1 MDNPKITKE
10 QFNEYKAKC
19 RAILSEL
26 YETVERNKDN
36 PNFNR
41 KEFMEQLKQR
51 HLAIQS
57 ELLKFDLSTIPD
69 FEWKGFP
76 ILTDKNHPVDLSN
89 THANIDFRFFK
100 YSHGI
105 NFKGCKIKNL
115 NSLNKHLMLKASAF
129 DQKVVDE
136 NKEMFLSDSFSQ
148 EFQQKL
154 SHIEL
159 TIPDLFSLRSEQV
172 AELISKNFI
181 DGFEVTTRE
190 LIDLVGLDNLT
201 QLYSIS
207 KDDFQKVYELYKSIE
222 DNIFAP
228 NLFRKPDVR
237 ELFKNISPTEIKQ
250 TFYLLEK
257 QEILSKPFSI
267 INPKDYPESFVKE
280 NDDIFMLNVGMSD
293 DLRKRFYERK
303 LTFDDIKDN
312 INVFKNI
319 SLSKFIINAK
329 GSKTSLAFESIVK
342 ALGDKTT
349 LEAIELFPEHFNYI
363 IKSDLYYEFTKFV
376 EDSEKLELNQSEN
389 DKKIL
394 MDFLQSFF
402 ASQSILASNN
412 KITNTAQ
419 LMLYNP
425 SLFPL
430 DEKQNRIIQILGL
443 ENIKKFEKETGFFFH
458 KENDDMI
465 SSLNGL
471 SLFEKYFDEKIGSLN
486 NLVDFKD
493 GTLSYEEFVDEMAK
507 CLDAMRIEGLFS
519 FNGYPYNAFP
529 NYDWIQGEF
538 RENHPEIF
546 MDLNAPEELKKVF
559 YKNVLDPKFLYEHKD
574 YVKYLVDKNVL
585 NMINANI
592 QLAVPGEVD
601 EQGRLLPNYSN
612 FIDEYVSRYGNEKF
626 LQLCAKYGEILS
638 DITITSLHDE
648 IENEQA
654 IEHSLRNAIYNK
666 ILKDNKS
673 STPWDYSYLASV
685 SEFVTEHPE
694 IFVNFDNLTN
704 ISKEERRELKN
715 KFYSRNLSFDDIKKY
730 PELVT
735 VLKDKNLSIAFDEK
749 ADSDLELLQVFGNE
763 KFLQLC
769 AKFGRYMDGIAK
781 YLSKVDW
788 NFEDGFGFGDSLSFE
803 ENSKRIESIVI
814 RESKLGNI
822 AYRPEDAPDFLKEN
836 CPELFLESDAP
847 DELEKYF
854 YNYDNNYP
862 MSFKV
867 LQKHKEWLPFLK
879 DKALITSLLK
889 GEWFDELFEN
899 KEELIKYFEL
909 FGEEKGGE
917 LGANRWETIDKMI
930 ESSQVELMRSWYDK
944 TGGKFI
950 PDFVVMQNFK
960 LEEADKFL
968 ISGSIWSK
976 LMRIKNFSEIPE
988 SREAMLKLAYSFGA
1002 FDQDQRGFKKLQDL
1016 LTSLPKK
1023 IDADNGYIIEQI
1035 DRQIDKI
1042 SQRDVFYHN
1051 IEVMDVNGDKKIESL
1066 NMTLEEKEE
1075 AYNKMLEY
1083 TKKSNFIDFID
1094 TPTLVNLF
1102 ETLKKEKV
1110 DIDISKPIFAQIYR
1124 ENEDGTRSLI
1134 INSQSCP
1141 KSSQIIRGVL
1151 EKFRRLPILTPEKA
1165 YQLFGGF
1172 ELKYDA
1178 DFREFLLDNMNNIMK
1193 NSEYVS
1199 FIASIQKQFSEIKA
1213 INSNRALTLN
1223 LAVSYVQSNK
1233 YTSINVGNERVA
1245 EESAIAG
1252 YNQEDFETLQQIYNY
1267 GKQRTFSSI
1276 PRIEAKVEKIS
1287 GRYTYEILR
1296 LDDPLAMTVG
1306 TLTSCCQKLNDSA
1319 EVCMEHSM
1327 VDKNGRVFVIRNEEG
1342 NIVAQSWVWRNKDV
1356 LCFDNIEIPN
1366 KVINMAFKKNPEF
1379 GRKGFPDEIFQIY
1392 KQAAHDLIQADDVE
1406 YKKLL
1411 EDGKITQEQY
1421 EGLRLGK
1428 VTVGLGYNDIA
1439 KSIEQNSVVD
1449 NEFTS
1454 PLSFKE
1460 PVKLSRGLYTSDSET
1475 QYRLEQRE
1483 DRKAYNGKTLPIH
1496 ADSYIEYDD
1505 NSFKEKN
1512 LLSLE
1517 KLELITK
1524 PNVTYLDTQLSEH
1537 YDKEHIVSQLAH
1549 NYELNPK
1556 TTRIILHPNFAIIYD
1571 INGDR
1576 VKIGDLLYNTV
1587 IDNNQQQMNIEDKV
1601 IIQLRLALEQ
1611 IAQNKQIDI
1620 SSLNASQTAMYS
1632 KAVSLN
1638 EELDYERGVGRAR

>member
-19 RAILSEL
+19 RAILSKL
-26 YETVERNKDN
+26 NETITKKQDD

-69 FEWKGFP
+69 FEWEGFP
-76 ILTDKNHPVDLSN
+76 ILADKDHPVDLSN

-100 YSHGI
+100 YSYGI
-105 NFKGCKIKNL
+105 NFKGCKIEGIEDVNRI
-115 NSLNKHLMLKASAF
+115 LKKSDF
-129 DQKVVDE
+129 DQEVVDK

-154 SHIEL
+154 FGEKM
-159 TIPDLFSLRSEQV
+159 TIPDLFSLNREQLTELRSKRSYYNHFE
-172 AELISKNFI
+172 EMTSRLIN
-181 DGFEVTTRE
+181 
-190 LIDLVGLDNLT
+190 LVGLDNLI

-207 KDDFQKVYELYKSIE
+207 KDDFQKVYELFKSIV
-222 DNIFAP
+222 DY
-228 NLFRKPDVR
+228 
-237 ELFKNISPTEIKQ
+237 FKNIDYFEYRDIQETLRNTSPSEIKQ
-250 TFYLLEK
+250 KFYLLEK
-257 QEILSKPFSI
+257 QKILSEDDKI
-267 INPKDYPESFVKE
+267 INPKKYPESFVRE
-280 NDDIFMLNVGMSD
+280 NDDIFMFNIDMPD

-303 LTFDDIKDN
+303 LTFDDVRIN
-312 INVFKNI
+312 INIFKNI
-319 SLSKFIINAK
+319 QLSKFIDRDNSSDISM
-329 GSKTSLAFESIVK
+329 GFRTVVE

-349 LEAIELFPEHFNYI
+349 IEAIEIFPEYFNYI
-363 IKSDLYYEFTKFV
+363 INGNLWNNFSNFVATSDKI
-376 EDSEKLELNQSEN
+376 DLNQDEY

-402 ASQSILASNN
+402 ASNN
-412 KITNTAQ
+412 KITNTEQ
-419 LMLYNP
+419 LMLYNS

-430 DEKQNRIIQILGL
+430 AEKQNRVIQVLGL
-443 ENIKKFEKETGFFFH
+443 ENIKRFEKETGFFFRTRTDGNII
-458 KENDDMI
+458 E
-465 SSLNGL
+465 GL
-471 SLFEKYFDEKIGSLN
+471 SLFEYYFNEKSDILN

-493 GTLSYEEFVDEMAK
+493 GTLNYEEFVDEMAK
-507 CLDAMRIEGLFS
+507 CLDIMRRKGVFRRNS
-519 FNGYPYNAFP
+519 YYNSP
-529 NYDWIQGEF
+529 DYDGIQGEF
-538 RENHPEIF
+538 RDNHPEIF
-546 MDLNAPEELKKVF
+546 VDLNAPYELKDAF
-559 YKNVLDPKFLYEHKD
+559 YENVLKPKLLYNHKD
-574 YVKYLVDKNVL
+574 YVKYLVDKDL
-585 NMINANI
+585 SNMIDVNLK
-592 QLAVPGEVD
+592 LAVPREEDGLRLRLPENCNFVD
-601 EQGRLLPNYSN
+601 EY
-612 FIDEYVSRYGNEKF
+612 ISRYGNEKF
-626 LQLCAKYGEILS
+626 LQLCVKYG
-638 DITITSLHDE
+638 
-648 IENEQA
+648 
-654 IEHSLRNAIYNK
+654 IY
-666 ILKDNKS
+666 IDN
-673 STPWDYSYLASV
+673 
-685 SEFVTEHPE
+685 
-694 IFVNFDNLTN
+694 
-704 ISKEERRELKN
+704 
-715 KFYSRNLSFDDIKKY
+715 
-730 PELVT
+730 
-735 VLKDKNLSIAFDEK
+735 
-749 ADSDLELLQVFGNE
+749 
-763 KFLQLC
+763 
-769 AKFGRYMDGIAK
+769 IAK
-781 YLSKVDW
+781 YLNKDIAIRRGKYVDSSKGDVD
-788 NFEDGFGFGDSLSFE
+788 FE
-803 ENSKRIESIVI
+803 EISSRIESIII
-814 RESKLGNI
+814 REIKLCNI
-822 AYRPEDAPDFLKEN
+822 VYRPEDAPDFLKEN
-836 CPELFLESDAP
+836 CPELFLEANAP
-847 DELEKYF
+847 EKLKRCF
-854 YNYDNNYP
+854 YNYGNNNHNDH
-862 MSFKV
+862 MSFET
-867 LQKHKEWLPFLK
+867 LQRHKEWLPFLK
-879 DKALITSLLK
+879 DKDLVTSLIGNSNTSARK
-889 GEWFDELFEN
+889 
-899 KEELIKYFEL
+899 KLIQYLEL
-909 FGEEKGGE
+909 FGKEKGIKLGIKRGE
-917 LGANRWETIDKMI
+917 TVDEMI
-930 ESSQVELMRSWYDK
+930 KSSQVELMKNWYDK

-1023 IDADNGYIIEQI
+1023 IDADNGYIMEQI
-1035 DRQIDKI
+1035 DRQLDQI
-1042 SQRDVFYHN
+1042 SQRGVFYHN
-1051 IEVMDVNGDKKIESL
+1051 IEVIGVNGDKKIESL
-1066 NMTLEEKEE
+1066 NMTLDEKEE

-1083 TKKSNFIDFID
+1083 TKKNNFFIYFIDP
-1094 TPTLVNLF
+1094 PTLVNLF

-1110 DIDISKPIFAQIYR
+1110 VIDFSKPIFAQIYR
-1124 ENEDGTRSLI
+1124 KNEDGTYSLI

-1141 KSSQIIRGVL
+1141 KSSQIIRDIL
-1151 EKFRRLPILTPEKA
+1151 EKFSELHILTPEKA
-1165 YQLFGGF
+1165 HQLFGGF
-1172 ELKYDA
+1172 WLKYDA

-1193 NSEYVS
+1193 NSEYVNLV
-1199 FIASIQKQFSEIKA
+1199 ASIQKQFSEIKA
-1213 INSNRALTLN
+1213 ANSNRTLTLE

-1233 YTSINVGNERVA
+1233 YASVNVGNERAA

-1252 YNQEDFETLQQIYNY
+1252 YTQEDFETLQQIYNY

-1287 GRYTYEILR
+1287 GRYAYETLR

-1306 TLTSCCQKLNDSA
+1306 TLTGCCQELNNCA

-1327 VDKNGRVFVIRNEEG
+1327 VDKNGRVFVIKDEEG
-1342 NIVAQSWVWRNKDV
+1342 NIVAQSWVWRNKDA

-1366 KVINMAFKKNPEF
+1366 KAFDRAAKEHTDL
-1379 GRKGFPDEIFQIY
+1379 GRKGFTDEIFQIY
-1392 KQAAHDLIQADDVE
+1392 KQAAHDLIQADYVE

-1439 KSIEQNSVVD
+1439 ESLKQNSFVD
-1449 NEFTS
+1449 NEIAR
-1454 PLSFKE
+1454 PLLFEE
-1460 PVKLSRGLYTSDSET
+1460 PVNLSRGLYTSDSEI
-1475 QYRLEQRE
+1475 QYILEQRD
-1483 DRKAYNGKTLPIH
+1483 DRKEYDGETLPIH

-1524 PNVTYLDTQLSEH
+1524 PNATYLDTQLSEH

-1549 NYELNPK
+1549 NYELNPE

-1571 INGDR
+1571 VNGDR

-1620 SSLNASQTAMYS
+1620 SSLNDSQIAMYS
-1632 KAVSLN
+1632 KAVGLN